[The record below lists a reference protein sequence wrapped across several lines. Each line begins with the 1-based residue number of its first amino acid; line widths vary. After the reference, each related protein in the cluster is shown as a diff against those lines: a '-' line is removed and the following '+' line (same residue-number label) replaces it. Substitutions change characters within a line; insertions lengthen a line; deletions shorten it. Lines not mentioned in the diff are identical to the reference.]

1 MKTFKLFS
9 KFFGLK
15 HNVLK
20 CEFADIG
27 SLKEVKIAV
36 CGIKRIDLTIIILAI
51 HFSHNQ
57 KLQIQHKE
65 NSWKASLIC
74 KIIKIYGETEIL
86 HCRGE

>member
-1 MKTFKLFS
+1 MSQHFLVNGQKPIKELMKTFKSFS
-9 KFFGLK
+9 KLFGLK

-36 CGIKRIDLTIIILAI
+36 CGIKRIDLTTGTIIILAV

-65 NSWKASLIC
+65 NS
-74 KIIKIYGETEIL
+74 
-86 HCRGE
+86 